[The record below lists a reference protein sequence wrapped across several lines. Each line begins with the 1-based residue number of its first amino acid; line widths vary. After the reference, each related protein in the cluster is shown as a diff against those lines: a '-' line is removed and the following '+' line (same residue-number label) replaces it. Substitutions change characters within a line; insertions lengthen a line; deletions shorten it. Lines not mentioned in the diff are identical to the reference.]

1 MNPRQGVVEIGL
13 IDFVKGAGAKLTGKK
28 EDPTQSEE
36 FMELRKGNVLMQHVM
51 SMDMDIDDMKI
62 TYDDGIA
69 TIAGKCPTQE
79 VREKIILT
87 VGNVQGVAQ
96 VDDRIEVVKAEPAGF
111 YHTVVSGDTL
121 SKLAKKHYGDAMKY
135 PIIFAA
141 NQPMLKHP
149 DKIYVGQVL
158 RVPPVDEHLRQ

>member
-1 MNPRQGVVEIGL
+1 MGL
-13 IDFVKGAGAKLTGKK
+13 INFVKGAGAKLTGKEK
-28 EDPTQSEE
+28 DPTQAEE
-36 FMELRKGNVLMQHVM
+36 FQELRKGNVLMQHVM
-51 SMDMDIDDMKI
+51 AHELDIENMKI

-69 TIAGKCPTQE
+69 TIAGVCPTQE
-79 VREKIILT
+79 MREKVILA
-87 VGNVQGVAQ
+87 VGNVAGVAQ
-96 VDDRIEVVKAEPAGF
+96 VDDRIEVAKAEPAGF
-111 YHTVVSGDTL
+111 YHTVISGDTL

-158 RVPPVDEHLRQ
+158 RIPPVDEHLKM

>member
-1 MNPRQGVVEIGL
+1 MGL
-13 IDFVKGAGAKLTGKK
+13 IDFVKSAGAKLTGKK
-28 EDPTQSEE
+28 EDPTSTEE
-36 FMELRKGNVLMQHVM
+36 FQELRKGNVLMQHVM
-51 SMDMDIDDMKI
+51 AMELDIDDMKI

-69 TIAGKCPTQE
+69 SIVGKCPTQQE
-79 VREKIILT
+79 REKIILT

-96 VDDRIEVVKAEPAGF
+96 VDDRIDVVKAEPAGL

-121 SKLAKKHYGDAMKY
+121 SKLAKTHYGDPMKY

-158 RVPPVDEHLRQ
+158 RVPPVDEHLQ